1 MESRQ
6 GIRGKTSCVGVG
18 SSMVAGL
25 QGFAGAS
32 SHLEQANSSMQPSKG
47 QGGRWP
53 GDSLPGLTDQTG
65 TLEEV

>member
-1 MESRQ
+1 
-6 GIRGKTSCVGVG
+6 
-18 SSMVAGL
+18 MVAGL

-32 SHLEQANSSMQPSKG
+32 SHLEQANSSMQPSKV